1 MEETNIKEVVEEIKN
16 ASEEELKKVVEDW
29 FSNTRTAGM
38 KLGAQFIS
46 IAIYDVIK
54 KHIVKKEKASLRDYK
69 RAIDDIIK
77 ILMAQLKTVQ
87 NDSNVEETSN
97 DE

>member
-1 MEETNIKEVVEEIKN
+1 MEETNIKEVAEEIKN

-29 FSNTRTAGM
+29 FSKTRTAGM

-54 KHIVKKEKASLRDYK
+54 KHVVKKEKASLRDYK
-69 RAIDDIIK
+69 RAMDDIIK
-77 ILMAQLKTVQ
+77 ILMVQLKTVQ